1 MNARAPATAQA
12 IWHPKSSAAFAER
25 LLNLVLFVTILLS
38 CIAFIEPSP
47 HDVMMLVLLVA
58 CVAARVP
65 FDRKLAPLLVLIVL
79 WVAGGAMSLL
89 QVASIEDLHP
99 VLNQNAIQ
107 YFGTTA
113 YMGSA
118 AIMFACLFSDGDLVR
133 LRALHRAY
141 LIAAVFATIA
151 GCIGFFHLIPHSD
164 IFLFLSDD
172 GLSARVKATF
182 KDPNVYGPFLIFPLL
197 MLLLRMLTEK
207 LTLLSVALS
216 LLMLTGLLLSFSRG
230 AWIHFMLSAAVAIAV
245 AFLSAPNTRVRT
257 RIAGLMLLSAIA
269 LAIFVA
275 ILLSIG
281 SIHDM
286 FLERAKPLQPYD
298 IAGSGGRFA
307 LQELALGDILEHPNG
322 MGPFQFANASIGG
335 GQQHNV
341 YMQTF
346 LVDGW
351 LGGAT
356 YMTLVLLTLF
366 IGFRNAFL
374 RTPWQLYL
382 IAAFGA
388 YVGEIGEE
396 IIIDTDHWRHFFLL
410 LGLIWGLSVAN
421 INYRRMQFHAHAAAS
436 NVY

>member
-1 MNARAPATAQA
+1 MNARAPAMAQTIA
-12 IWHPKSSAAFAER
+12 HPGSSAVFAQR

-38 CIAFIEPSP
+38 FLAFIEPSP
-47 HDVMMLVLLVA
+47 HDLMMFVLLVA
-58 CVAARVP
+58 CVAAHLP
-65 FDRKLAPLLVLIVL
+65 FDRRLAPLLILIVL
-79 WVAGGAMSLL
+79 WVVGGAMSLL
-89 QVASIEDLHP
+89 EVASIEELHP

-107 YFGTTA
+107 YFGTTV
-113 YMGSA
+113 YMGLA
-118 AIMFACLFSDGDLVR
+118 AIMFACLFSDGNLLR

-141 LIAAVFATIA
+141 LIAAVSATIA
-151 GCIGFFHLIPHSD
+151 GCVGFFHLIPHSD

-207 LTLLSVALS
+207 ITLLSVTLS
-216 LLMLTGLLLSFSRG
+216 LFMLTGLLLSFSRG
-230 AWIHFMLSAAVAIAV
+230 AWIHFVLSAAVAIAV
-245 AFLSAPNTRVRT
+245 AFLSAPNTQART

-298 IAGSGGRFA
+298 VAGSGGRFA
-307 LQELALGDILEHPNG
+307 LQELALGDILEYPNG
-322 MGPFQFANASIGG
+322 MGPFGFSNSTIG

-341 YMQTF
+341 YLQAF

-351 LGGAT
+351 LGGAA
-356 YMTLVLLTLF
+356 YMALVLITFL
-366 IGFRNAFL
+366 IGLRNAFL

-388 YVGEIGEE
+388 YVGEIGEG
-396 IIIDTDHWRHFFLL
+396 IIIDTDHWRHFFLV
-410 LGLIWGLSVAN
+410 LGLVWGLSVAT
-421 INYRRMQFHAHAAAS
+421 IKWQHRQMREVMLS
-436 NVY
+436 